1 MEPVSVF
8 KIITANFVNI
18 YNNNVQIIVNLM
30 VNNKEIAI

>member
-8 KIITANFVNI
+8 KIIMVNFVNI